1 MKAVRTETGLGI
13 PGAIREARER
23 KRMTQAVL
31 AMVLDVSAW
40 SVGAWE
46 RGEREPSASNLLCLC
61 RVLGL
66 EFSDFWGK

>member
-1 MKAVRTETGLGI
+1 MKTESGLDL
-13 PGAIREARER
+13 PGAIKRARER

-31 AMVLDVSAW
+31 AMVLDVSRW
-40 SVGAWE
+40 SIGMWE

-66 EFSDFWGK
+66 EFSDFWGQP